1 MKRVPWSRSDMIF
14 ALAAYLALEPKHR
27 PSPPKEYVARVS
39 LRMNRSI
46 GSMTLRFANF
56 ASRDPLVQA
65 QGGKGMTGGGVHVDE
80 IWGEFCTETEQGNPL
95 LKAIVLEC
103 HLG

>member
-1 MKRVPWSRSDMIF
+1 MKRVAWSRSDMIF
-14 ALAAYLALEPKHR
+14 AIAAYLALAPKDR
-27 PSPPKEYVARVS
+27 SNPPKEYVANVA
-39 LRMNRSI
+39 LRMNRSF
-46 GSMTLRFANF
+46 GSMSLRFANF

-80 IWGEFCTETEQGNPL
+80 IWAEFNTPIQGENAL

-103 HLG
+103 ALA